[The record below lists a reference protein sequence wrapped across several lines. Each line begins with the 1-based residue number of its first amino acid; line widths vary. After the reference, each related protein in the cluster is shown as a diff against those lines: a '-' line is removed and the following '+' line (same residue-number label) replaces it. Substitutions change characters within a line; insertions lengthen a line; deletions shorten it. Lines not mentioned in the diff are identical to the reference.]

1 MNPVLRVAVFLL
13 TMTTVMV
20 GAHYYLYSRWVRPFS
35 NTARTR
41 RNSFTVAGIGLLT
54 MVGAIFLSRK
64 LEGTEWVTPLAFL
77 GFGYMGVLF
86 VAMVVTAGIH
96 AFRAIYFFVLTKAA
110 AAEHSSIDLNR
121 RHFLTRTAAAT
132 SMVVTTGASAKSFHQ
147 ASMAPTKNQLDV
159 RIKNLPAALEGFRL
173 VQLSDVHI
181 GPTLR
186 KDFLWDVVR
195 RVNAQKPDLVAITGD
210 LVDGSVRQL
219 GEHVAPL
226 GALEATHGVY
236 FTTGN
241 HEYYSGADQWI
252 TYLRSLNIR
261 VLRNECVTVT
271 HQGAPL
277 DILGVDDWKAKVF
290 GGDHGHD
297 LKKALTDH
305 NPAHPSILLAHQPK
319 AIFEAAE
326 AGMDLVLSG
335 HTHGGQIFPFNF
347 LVQLVQPYL
356 EGLHRHGD
364 HTQIF
369 VHRGTGYWGIPM
381 RLGTEAE
388 IVTLRL
394 IRDLNS

>member
-13 TMTTVMV
+13 TMTSVMI

-41 RNSFTVAGIGLLT
+41 RTSFAVAGIGLLT
-54 MVGAIFLSRK
+54 MVSAIYLSRK
-64 LEGTEWVTPLAFL
+64 LEGTEWVTPLAYL

-86 VAMVVTAGIH
+86 IAMVVTAGIH

-110 AAEHSSIDLNR
+110 VAQHSSIDLNR

-132 SMVVTTGASAKSFHQ
+132 SMVVTTGASGKSFHQ

-159 RIKNLPAALEGFRL
+159 RMKDLPAAPEGFRL

-186 KDFLWDVVR
+186 QDFLWDVVR

-226 GALEATHGVY
+226 GDLEATHGVY

-297 LKKALTDH
+297 LKKALKGH

-394 IRDLNS
+394 TRDLNS